1 MLKKERSKKTF
12 ETRASVNLI
21 MGEEQS
27 KNFVS
32 NWGGGK
38 VLDVSEKTEA
48 SNKVNK
54 SPSP

>member
-1 MLKKERSKKTF
+1 MLKKERSEKTF

-32 NWGGGK
+32 SWGGS
-38 VLDVSEKTEA
+38 VLDVSEKIEA
-48 SNKVNK
+48 SHKVNK
-54 SPSP
+54 LPSP

>member
-32 NWGGGK
+32 NWGGGN